1 MRMIHGWKKKILHIV
16 FVAMTIRLVDN
27 TDSSPSENFFPITSS
42 EDFRLIHLLTAATDA
57 AKAAARNVVCNMTIA
72 FPVLSTLTPS
82 PWSCAAA
89 LNVVGSWCNFTGIDC
104 KPSVSPNPQLYILNI
119 DLSGRHLVGRIP
131 SALGQLSSLQS
142 LALSSNQISGTIPS
156 SLASLSTSLTGSIV
170 RLLFSSM
177 KNQRYSHL
185 PVHPCLSLPL
195 SLLSP
200 ALFVN
205 QNSLIGTVPNSLTRL
220 TKLQYLNVNYNYLTG
235 TLPSYF
241 STNTF
246 NNASASVYSTF
257 VELRYHFTK
266 ATENLLVY

>member
-1 MRMIHGWKKKILHIV
+1 
-16 FVAMTIRLVDN
+16 MTIRLVDN

-177 KNQRYSHL
+177 KNQPYSHL
-185 PVHPCLSLPL
+185 PVPLPTSTPIPTFTSIVCKSEFFDWHCAQFIDPIDQIAIFKCEL
-195 SLLSP
+195 Q
-200 ALFVN
+200 LFDGHIA
-205 QNSLIGTVPNSLTRL
+205 QLFLH
-220 TKLQYLNVNYNYLTG
+220 QYLQQCISERVFHIRRTQV
-235 TLPSYF
+235 SF
-241 STNTF
+241 
-246 NNASASVYSTF
+246 
-257 VELRYHFTK
+257 H
-266 ATENLLVY
+266 